1 MVTEN
6 IQMEHARLVCRN
18 FAGARND
25 FNDEGNRNFGILLD
39 DDLAEVLEKD
49 GWNIK
54 RFKPRPDDPSQ
65 HRQAW
70 IKVRVKFGKIPPNI
84 VMITSRGKS
93 IIDENTISTLDFA
106 RIANADVIVRPYNY
120 PAMPGRPAG
129 VSAYLKALYVT
140 IQEDEFASKYADIP
154 EV

>member
-1 MVTEN
+1 MVTNN
-6 IQMEHARLVCRN
+6 IQIEGARLVCRN
-18 FAGARND
+18 FTGAKND

-39 DDLAEVLEKD
+39 EQLAEDLAKD
-49 GWNIK
+49 GWSIK
-54 RFKPRPDDPSQ
+54 RFKPKPDDPEQ
-65 HRQAW
+65 YAQPW
-70 IKVRVKFGKIPPNI
+70 IKVKVKFGKIPPIINL
-84 VMITSRGKS
+84 ITSRGKTRL
-93 IIDENTISTLDFA
+93 DEDTVDQLDWC

-140 IQEDEFASKYADIP
+140 VQEDEFADKYSNIP